1 VYTQED
7 DTNCLDWT
15 SPHYRVMEI
24 IGASILDRVNGYSRY
39 RHDCYRSR
47 TWDEGVTGFD
57 RTTVQQML
65 PIARMTP
72 NQDLFNETEFH
83 TQCKVCLEQ
92 FDPTTEKNRVKSAAF
107 HHCFTWPETFEDHDY
122 ADATTYEVGLVGQ
135 KVVLPQNA
143 TKPNT
148 APITS
153 VWKQIR
159 NRLGY
164 VSKIFSNVTDS
175 PPNEHNSGVVIYI
188 DPSTTGIDKEIYPSY
203 WANLGGVTSISV
215 LSSPLCAVA
224 YLPTGQKCSDYA
236 EDLVAY
242 FQTIV
247 PGMSNTGFNNL
258 NGIRFQMAASSA
270 GLWSRAI
277 RSKLLICPPTT
288 PNCLIPAGS
297 KLVDPLAG
305 FDSYAYVLDTPES
318 GKAIDF
324 FNMVGHGDRVT
335 VELLGAA
342 NVPPAVVKPDIP
354 QQYTST
360 GEEVAAEFT
369 DVNADV
375 DSEGFKSGQAPE
387 PAMSQSAAAATS
399 DAAIYADVEPN
410 LPSNAE
416 NPNVYFPA
424 IEDVP
429 SEAYIQERIDLGL
442 PVNVNYSQRDTNKTA
457 TPEMV
462 TDEDHAMITRELTPA
477 VLSEQ
482 TALRIASEARIKEM
496 SQAAK
501 AAQLA
506 DGESP
511 SMVR

>member
-1 VYTQED
+1 M
-7 DTNCLDWT
+7 DWT

-47 TWDEGVTGFD
+47 TWDEGVTGYD

-65 PIARMTP
+65 PVARMTP
-72 NQDLFNETEFH
+72 NQELFNETEFH

-92 FDPTTEKNRVKSAAF
+92 FDPVKEKNRVKAAAF
-107 HHCFTWPETFEDHDY
+107 HHCFTWPEAFEDHNY
-122 ADATTYEVGLVGQ
+122 ADAITYEAGLVGQ

-164 VSKIFSNVTDS
+164 VSKTFSNVTDS

-188 DPSTTGIDKEIYPSY
+188 DPSTTGIAKEIYPSY
-203 WANLGGVTSISV
+203 WSDLGGVTSITI
-215 LSSPLCAVA
+215 LASPLCAVA
-224 YLPTGQKCSDYA
+224 YLPTGQKCTDYA
-236 EDLVAY
+236 EELVSY

-247 PGMSNTGFNNL
+247 PGLTNTGFNDL

-305 FDSYAYVLDTPES
+305 FDSYAYVLDTPDS
-318 GKAIDF
+318 GKAINF

-342 NVPPAVVKPDIP
+342 DVPPVVVRSVVP

-360 GEEVAAEFT
+360 GEELPEEFT
-369 DVNADV
+369 DANAVV
-375 DSEGFKSGQAPE
+375 DSEGFKSGQSPDAP
-387 PAMSQSAAAATS
+387 MSQSAAAATS
-399 DAAIYADVEPN
+399 DATIYADVEP
-410 LPSNAE
+410 LMPSNAE
-416 NPNVYFPA
+416 NPNVYFPE
-424 IEDVP
+424 IETVP
-429 SEAYIQERIDLGL
+429 TEEYIQAKIDAGEPINL
-442 PVNVNYSQRDTNKTA
+442 NYSQRNTTQKA

-462 TDEDHAMITRELTPA
+462 TDQDHAMVTRELTSA

-482 TALRIASEARIKEM
+482 TALRIASETRIKEM
-496 SQAAK
+496 SQEAK
-501 AAQLA
+501 ANQLA